1 MEQKFSKGEITAQTT
16 QNAQSNNKYYYKYQW
31 FFRGTKCWN
40 ERPLGCD
47 KNEALQMAQDD
58 FSKWLSTG
66 KNIEDSGMVVYEVD
80 SKTHTP
86 YNEDRT
92 VVGRVGNL
100 SLIQYNP
107 EISWI

>member
-1 MEQKFSKGEITAQTT
+1 MVMTKKDR
-16 QNAQSNNKYYYKYQW
+16 YYYKYQW
-31 FFRGTKCWN
+31 FFRGENHSWT
-40 ERPLGCD
+40 ERSLGCN
-47 KNEALQMAQDD
+47 KSEALQMAQDD

-66 KNIEDSGMVVYEVD
+66 ENIEDSGMVVYEVD